1 MKEVSLKDLLEAGC
15 HFGHQTTRW
24 NPKMRPYIFT
34 ARDRIHIFDLVKT
47 KKGLEEAAAFA
58 KATAAKGGQ
67 ILFVGTKR
75 QVQDLIKDAAV
86 KTGMPYITER
96 WIGGLITNWDM
107 LKKRIK
113 LLADLKTGLAE
124 GKFKDRTKKEILLIN
139 RKITKMERIF
149 GGVSNLTGVPAAVF
163 IADAKKEISAVRE
176 AIGRNVEIMAILDTN
191 ADPDGISYVIPANDD
206 ATKCL
211 ELLINTITEAIEE
224 GKKEGAKKVV
234 VSEVKEVKEVKE
246 EKVVEAKREE
256 VSLPAG
262 KAGIKKKELK
272 AKTKKET
279 KKEKRPS
286 SAKASS
292 SAKATED
299 KPEGKTK

>member
-34 ARDRIHIFDLVKT
+34 TRDRIHIFDLVKT
-47 KKGLEEAAAFA
+47 KAGLEDAAAFA
-58 KATAAKGGQ
+58 KATASQGGQ

-75 QVQDLIKDAAV
+75 QVQDLIKEAAI

-113 LLADLKTGLAE
+113 LLADLKAGMTE
-124 GKFKDRTKKEILLIN
+124 GKFKDRTKKENLLIN

-176 AIGRNVEIMAILDTN
+176 AIGRGVKIMAIIDTN
-191 ADPDGISYVIPANDD
+191 ADPDGIAYVIPSNDD
-206 ATKCL
+206 ATKSL

-224 GKKEGAKKVV
+224 GLKKVKTKEA
-234 VSEVKEVKEVKE
+234 VSVPLSGTT
-246 EKVVEAKREE
+246 A
-256 VSLPAG
+256 SQG
-262 KAGIKKKELK
+262 KKIASK
-272 AKTKKET
+272 AKKET
-279 KKEKRPS
+279 KKKEDKPS
-286 SAKASS
+286 SAKA
-292 SAKATED
+292 TG
-299 KPEGKTK
+299 GKTK

>member
-34 ARDRIHIFDLVKT
+34 TRDRIHIFDLVKT
-47 KKGLEEAAAFA
+47 KAGLEDAAAFA
-58 KATAAKGGQ
+58 KATASQGGQ

-75 QVQDLIKDAAV
+75 QVQDLIKEAAI

-113 LLADLKTGLAE
+113 LLADLKAGMTE
-124 GKFKDRTKKEILLIN
+124 GKFKDRTKKENLLIN

-176 AIGRNVEIMAILDTN
+176 AIGRGVKIMAIIDTN
-191 ADPDGISYVIPANDD
+191 ADPDGIAYVIHSNDD
-206 ATKCL
+206 ATKSL

-224 GKKEGAKKVV
+224 GLKKVKTKEA
-234 VSEVKEVKEVKE
+234 VSVPLSGTT
-246 EKVVEAKREE
+246 A
-256 VSLPAG
+256 SQG
-262 KAGIKKKELK
+262 KKIASK
-272 AKTKKET
+272 AKKET
-279 KKEKRPS
+279 KKKEDKPS
-286 SAKASS
+286 SAKA
-292 SAKATED
+292 TG
-299 KPEGKTK
+299 GKTK